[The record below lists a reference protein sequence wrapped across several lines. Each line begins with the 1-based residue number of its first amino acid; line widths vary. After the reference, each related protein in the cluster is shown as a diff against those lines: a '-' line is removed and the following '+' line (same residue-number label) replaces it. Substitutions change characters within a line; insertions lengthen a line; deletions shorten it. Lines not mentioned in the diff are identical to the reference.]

1 MKNIAVLSIGESTG
15 KSLAEDF
22 HRLFGAYTDV
32 SYYTENDLLDFDP
45 ELVLGVATGEM
56 VIRNR
61 VLEKIHDGMEY
72 IVAQRAINHRFI
84 HELISLRPGTDVLL
98 VNDHPNTTQSAI
110 RQLISLGIDQVNYH
124 QYFPGIIEYQKTDIA
139 VTPGESRLVP
149 KGIERIIDIGTRQID
164 ITTLIEITRR
174 LNLVDKIGETI
185 SSQFVSEIVG
195 LLKRIDKSAFEAIF
209 MRDSLR
215 TVSDCSKSGIV
226 LTDSSNNIVTANKP
240 FQKLVSQ
247 DRDIGEFTSLRQLLP
262 DLVAESFPD
271 QESLKLINGTEVL
284 INRKK
289 IDHPDGTPGYVYVF
303 EDRKEIE
310 SLEIEIRRQTRKT
323 EHIARYTYSDIY
335 TVSPR
340 TQEMLELSKRLAVS
354 DSTIMILGE
363 SGTGKELLAQAVHNA
378 SKRASGPFVP
388 VNFAALPMS
397 LLESELF
404 GYEEGAFTGAKKGG
418 SKGLFEEAHGGTLF
432 LDEIGDASTEF
443 QVRLLR
449 VLQEKQVRRVG
460 GRKQIPID
468 VRIIAATNKNLL
480 AEVRSGNFREDL
492 YYRLNVLPLR
502 TQPLRERCED
512 LPHLINRFTAKLSSG
527 EITDVSQM
535 VNQDAFEVLMK
546 YHWPGNVRE
555 LINVIDYLVQIRM
568 PGVLL
573 GKSSLPFEPESVNTD
588 KVDVKELMPEK
599 FLGILRI
606 LRNNS
611 PVGRYRLQALAGES
625 GLMMSS
631 GEIRG
636 ILVDLNRMGLAE
648 SGTGRQG
655 SWISDKGIRILE

>member
-1 MKNIAVLSIGESTG
+1 MKKIAVLSIGESTG
-15 KSLAEDF
+15 KSLSEDF
-22 HRLFGAYTDV
+22 HRLFGAYTNV
-32 SYYTENDLLDFDP
+32 SYYSENDLLDFNP
-45 ELVLGVATGEM
+45 ETVLGVATGEM

-61 VLEKIHDGMEY
+61 VLEKINDGMEY

-84 HELISLRPGTDVLL
+84 NELISLQPGSDVLL
-98 VNDHPNTTQSAI
+98 VNDHKDTTQSAI
-110 RQLISLGIDQVNYH
+110 RQLISLGIDHVNYH
-124 QYFPGIIEYQKTDIA
+124 PYYPGIPRYQRTDIA

-149 KGIERIIDIGTRQID
+149 KEIERIIDIGTRQID

-174 LNLVDKIGETI
+174 LNLLDKIGETI

-195 LLKRIDKSAFEAIF
+195 LLKRINTSAREAIF
-209 MRDSLR
+209 MRDCLR
-215 TVSDCSKSGIV
+215 TVSDYSKGGIV
-226 LTDSSNNIVTANKP
+226 LTDSSNNIVTANRP
-240 FQKLVSQ
+240 FLKLVSTS
-247 DRDIGEFTSLRQLLP
+247 RDIGELTSLSQVLP
-262 DLVAESFPD
+262 DLVVDPFED
-271 QESLKLINGTEVL
+271 HEQLKLINGIEVL

-310 SLEIEIRRQTRKT
+310 NLEIEIRRQTRKT
-323 EHIARYTYSDIY
+323 EHVARYTYSDIY
-335 TVSPR
+335 TVSPK

-363 SGTGKELLAQAVHNA
+363 SGTGKELLAQAIHNE
-378 SKRASGPFVP
+378 SKRASEPFVP

-404 GYEEGAFTGAKKGG
+404 GYEDGAFTGAKKGG

-432 LDEIGDASTEF
+432 LDEIGDASMEF
-443 QVRLLR
+443 QIRLLR

-468 VRIIAATNKNLL
+468 VRIIAATNKNLF

-512 LPHLINRFTAKLSSG
+512 LPHLINHFALKLSG
-527 EITDVSQM
+527 GKITDIRQV
-535 VNQDAFEVLMK
+535 VNQEAFKSLLK
-546 YHWPGNVRE
+546 YKWPGNVRE

-568 PGVLL
+568 HGGLL
-573 GKSSLPFEPESVNTD
+573 EKSSLPFDPANDMVNRA
-588 KVDVKELMPEK
+588 DVKGLISEK
-599 FLGILRI
+599 HFGVLRI
-606 LRNNS
+606 LRDYG
-611 PVGRYRLQALAGES
+611 PVGRYRLQSLAEES
-625 GLMMSS
+625 CLRLSS

-648 SGTGRQG
+648 SGNGRQG
-655 SWISDKGIRILE
+655 SWISDKGVRILE